1 MFDIDLYKQTQRDVF
16 LVDCN
21 ANGLPNNYV
30 VDVAGDEDKIM
41 TCLVAGF
48 LLEEVKLDFDN
59 STVLKFEINEF
70 EYAGKSIPVVR
81 GVDSLI
87 YHGFEKPLIHE
98 GAEWLWTDSFS
109 KSIKI
114 IRLLS
119 TFPNKIE
126 ESFDTYFESITAC
139 IKKWIADLNSAI
151 NFHNEQVKQCA
162 KKHAA
167 FLHDL
172 YFNRPDSLGLKK

>member
-1 MFDIDLYKQTQRDVF
+1 MDVF

-21 ANGLPNNYV
+21 ANGMPNNYV
-30 VDVAGDEDKIM
+30 ADVAGNEDKIM
-41 TCLVAGF
+41 TCLVADF

-59 STVLKFEINEF
+59 SAVLKFEINGF
-70 EYAGKSIPVVR
+70 EYVGKSIPVVR
-81 GVDSLI
+81 GIGSLI

-119 TFPNKIE
+119 TFPNKTE
-126 ESFDTYFESITAC
+126 ESFKTYFESITAC
-139 IKKWIADLNSAI
+139 IKKWIDDLNNAI
-151 NFHNEQVKQCA
+151 NFHNEQIKQCA
-162 KKHAA
+162 KKHAI
-167 FLHDL
+167 FLHEL
-172 YFNRPDSLGLKK
+172 YCNQPEFLGLKK